1 MAANILSFSVKTN
14 LANAAVVCVD
24 KYNYASVIPCSDQNA
39 IAAPAGGNMKG
50 NMTAS
55 SGNMKG
61 NMTASSGNMKGNM
74 TLPTTSPPVVASPPL
89 VPTQQQGWMGTCNT
103 LRSLLLQSCSEL
115 VNPDGTLSP
124 QGDRAVGCIRNGL
137 IIALGGISQNLPLP
151 VIIGGLKILQNPTG
165 CGNIVNWDQI
175 LSIAQLQTFGQLLGR

>member
-1 MAANILSFSVKTN
+1 LSIYSNSDKFFAANILSFSVKTN
-14 LANAAVVCVD
+14 LANAAVICVD

-39 IAAPAGGNMKG
+39 IAAPAG
-50 NMTAS
+50 
-55 SGNMKG
+55 GNMKG